1 MNIVGYMAFSAAL
14 YLVRE
19 RFLHVSW
26 RWMLISTTV
35 TLVALDVPFT
45 MLTIFDV
52 VRNQYFCAP
61 TKRDSNPGRQA
72 IRSSASSAAQTV
84 GPHVVR
90 RPRRPQPCPSPPP
103 PRLHLRPLHRPHHHR
118 LSTSVP
124 STALT
129 TTAFASTSVPSTALT
144 MTALPPGTDLS
155 ETLVTELPDAIF
167 FVVSC
172 FVIVELAGAN
182 NEGLVYG
189 LLTTISNVGKSVPNA
204 LSNQIFAQFWP
215 PLSDEANYVP
225 ARGGDQ
231 LCFRRVVALS
241 FAVSYAFGLG
251 SLLTMPLMPDQK
263 ADCQRRITTWP
274 RRTSYAVAT
283 VAIVLLGLTYSVGV
297 NVLALTPLACLRI
310 VGGQGCDDD
319 GGDATGTTHN
329 ATVC

>member
-1 MNIVGYMAFSAAL
+1 M
-14 YLVRE
+14 
-19 RFLHVSW
+19 
-26 RWMLISTTV
+26 
-35 TLVALDVPFT
+35 
-45 MLTIFDV
+45 
-52 VRNQYFCAP
+52 
-61 TKRDSNPGRQA
+61 
-72 IRSSASSAAQTV
+72 
-84 GPHVVR
+84 
-90 RPRRPQPCPSPPP
+90 
-103 PRLHLRPLHRPHHHR
+103 
-118 LSTSVP
+118 
-124 STALT
+124 
-129 TTAFASTSVPSTALT
+129 
-144 MTALPPGTDLS
+144 
-155 ETLVTELPDAIF
+155 
-167 FVVSC
+167 
-172 FVIVELAGAN
+172 
-182 NEGLVYG
+182 
-189 LLTTISNVGKSVPNA
+189 PNA